1 MQILKSVPM
10 NKTVAK
16 NKLASAKKDLEEIQS
31 KYTSLVSSTKPLYTT
46 LHSNTPKTLA
56 NKTTK
61 HFLEL
66 KKYKQM
72 LNTAKK
78 TVKRAEKTVKSSAKH
93 NTAKNV
99 SFFSTSTTT
108 LNPLKA
114 RATRKNRRT

>member
-1 MQILKSVPM
+1 MPIVKSLPM

-16 NKLASAKKDLEEIQS
+16 NRLTSAKKDLEEIQS
-31 KYTSLVSSTKPLYTT
+31 KYKSLVSSTKPLYTT

-56 NKTTK
+56 NRTTK

-78 TVKRAEKTVKSSAKH
+78 TVKRAEKTVKASVKH
-93 NTAKNV
+93 IPAEQN
-99 SFFSTSTTT
+99 SFFSATT

-114 RATRKNRRT
+114 RATRKNRRN